1 MPDPNTPVSAAGPP
15 AVAAA
20 TAPAA
25 SSAPA
30 ASFAS
35 SASRQE
41 VIADAAIALLAERG
55 MRGLTHRAVDE
66 AAGLPQGSTSNCAR
80 TRAALLDLT
89 VQRLAAREG
98 AVLQVGDLPP
108 PGDDSGQLADA
119 LAGLLHRLLTRHR
132 TLLLARYE
140 LALEA
145 TRRPELRAVYDR
157 AGATF
162 GEAAHVL
169 LAAWGSTAPERHA
182 QELMA
187 WTDGM
192 MFLHT
197 AGQLSGTRTP
207 ARARLRAGYEDLLR
221 GMLGR

>member
-1 MPDPNTPVSAAGPP
+1 MPDPNTPAAAGPP
-15 AVAAA
+15 A
-20 TAPAA
+20 A
-25 SSAPA
+25 SPS
-30 ASFAS
+30 
-35 SASRQE
+35 SRQQA
-41 VIADAAIALLAERG
+41 IADAAIALLAERG

-66 AAGLPQGSTSNCAR
+66 AAGLPQGSTSNRAR
-80 TRAALLDLT
+80 TRAALLALT
-89 VQRLAAREG
+89 VQRLAEREG
-98 AVLQVGDLPP
+98 AVLDIGDLPP
-108 PGDDSGQLADA
+108 PGDDVGQLADA
-119 LAGLLHRLLTRHR
+119 LAGLLHRFLTRHR

-145 TRRPELRAVYDR
+145 TRRPELRAMYDR

-162 GEAAHVL
+162 GEAAHAL

-182 QELMA
+182 QGLIA

-197 AGQLSGTRTP
+197 AGRVSGTRTP
-207 ARARLRAGYEDLLR
+207 PRARLRAGYEDLLR

>member
-1 MPDPNTPVSAAGPP
+1 VPDPNAPVSAAGPP
-15 AVAAA
+15 A
-20 TAPAA
+20 TAA
-25 SSAPA
+25 SSAA
-30 ASFAS
+30 TVAS
-35 SASRQE
+35 SSRQE

-66 AAGLPQGSTSNCAR
+66 AAGLPQGSTSNRAR
-80 TRAALLDLT
+80 TRAALLALT
-89 VQRLAAREG
+89 VQRLAEREG
-98 AVLQVGDLPP
+98 AVLGPDDLPP
-108 PGDDSGQLADA
+108 PGDDAGQLADA
-119 LAGLLHRLLTRHR
+119 LAGLLHRFLTRHR

-145 TRRPELRAVYDR
+145 TRRPELRAIYDR

-162 GEAAHVL
+162 GEAAHAL

-182 QELMA
+182 QELTA

-197 AGQLSGTRTP
+197 AGRESGTRIP